1 VLLPKIM
8 RRWILPFGIT
18 FGITFALSLVLSA
31 GSHLPQGVNV
41 DISLSQAQ
49 QPVSITSASQN
60 KPDNSIS
67 TSISNLIGTA
77 PLAAQPTGTNSGA
90 TSGALTIRADV
101 QEANAK
107 TGVITARGNV
117 RLDYPARQVAA
128 TAATAQYFSQEQR
141 IVLSGGVVITQ
152 QGVNSIRAETVTY
165 LVSEGRFLATPTGD
179 RQVETVYVV
188 PDRDANQT
196 PATATTPVEQ
206 VKPAF
211 KDWTNTPPR
220 R

>member
-1 VLLPKIM
+1 M
-8 RRWILPFGIT
+8 YRWILPFGIT
-18 FGITFALSLVLSA
+18 FGVTFALSLVLSA
-31 GSHLPQGVNV
+31 GANLPLHLPYGEGVAIN
-41 DISLSQAQ
+41 QAPQ
-49 QPVSITSASQN
+49 SVS
-60 KPDNSIS
+60 S
-67 TSISNLIGTA
+67 TMGNLIGTA
-77 PLAAQPTGTNSGA
+77 PVAAQPTGP

-128 TAATAQYFSQEQR
+128 TAAVAQYFSQEQR

-206 VKPAF
+206 IKPAF
-211 KDWTNTPPR
+211 KDWTNPPR

>member
-1 VLLPKIM
+1 M
-8 RRWILPFGIT
+8 RRWILPFS
-18 FGITFALSLVLSA
+18 ITFALSLALSA
-31 GSHLPQGVNV
+31 GLDPHLFQILNHSMANLPANPVV
-41 DISLSQAQ
+41 ISSLGEL
-49 QPVSITSASQN
+49 VS
-60 KPDNSIS
+60 
-67 TSISNLIGTA
+67 TA
-77 PLAAQPTGTNSGA
+77 PVIAQPTGA

-117 RLDYPARQVAA
+117 RLDYPARQIAA

-211 KDWTNTPPR
+211 KDWTNTPR